1 MFPALI
7 IQEQNLALNIDNF
20 FISVTLRIYDW
31 KVFAFTIL
39 KTNESLSVASIGT
52 EEWEIQNIEN
62 AEVPAR
68 YSVNEESYPSTVLL
82 INTVM
87 ELLSLWTDA
96 GSTEENTQK
105 KLTRRKKKEEE
116 EKRRS
121 KYKYFHIVYVYLKL
135 NLTIYNAI
143 SIVLLN

>member
-1 MFPALI
+1 
-7 IQEQNLALNIDNF
+7 
-20 FISVTLRIYDW
+20 
-31 KVFAFTIL
+31 
-39 KTNESLSVASIGT
+39 
-52 EEWEIQNIEN
+52 
-62 AEVPAR
+62 
-68 YSVNEESYPSTVLL
+68 
-82 INTVM
+82 M

-121 KYKYFHIVYVYLKL
+121 KYKYFHIVVYVYLKF